1 MTREEVAS
9 KISGRK
15 TRDEIPSGHSGVW
28 DTKLRNICYEI
39 VRNGSSMINS
49 RSGSRYDQ
57 IGYVD
62 KDAEKIIGD
71 YKEA

>member
-1 MTREEVAS
+1 M
-9 KISGRK
+9 
-15 TRDEIPSGHSGVW
+15 W